1 MAAKNEEDWEAELY
15 GKAEAPFNEVL
26 AGLFAGLPAGM
37 PQPIAI
43 LWVLVK
49 RFTGVELPWSG
60 NNENDFLESLQQWA
74 ESIPELAAA
83 AVQAL
88 RDRLTGIVNSTPTD
102 LDDWLLSLLTGE
114 SYIDAGKLVNLED
127 IGQIAQEKITGLL
140 DALNDAVDDAQQAVR
155 DALTGIVNA
164 TPTDL
169 DNWLLDLLTGE
180 SPLNADNI
188 TSGIIG
194 KPRLPT
200 LDRIDIPDLQGIIDA
215 GINALNNTPGVVGQA
230 ANLFEDFLSRLP
242 TKIFNHLGGHSAAR
256 ASEEEAA
263 AALETVASTINAQG
277 QAITALQAIIDS
289 GEGFSELVSFRT
301 PETTTYSTAG
311 GFTYSLPSWFTLGT
325 DFIDRVMRGGGGG
338 ADGAGVGATDGQNG
352 QQSTL
357 TINGVTHTAPG
368 GTGSITS
375 DSAGDGAP
383 AINYLDVVYPGSAD
397 QNTNGQPGNA
407 PAGGGAAAVGFGRQ
421 GGLPGGSN
429 TGSVSPTS
437 PTITGSVGSGGNG
450 GTGFGGAGGAGAP
463 GRISL
468 VARPAMPLEFTDMGL
483 FSTTAVRLL
492 KLNTGAAFTDEMT
505 AAATW
510 SRVPGGPS
518 INKGNM
524 LVIRANAAFT
534 SFVFLMLESG
544 SGTTSYNIGR
554 MSAGSRADWKTNTI
568 TEAIPFNAFS
578 LVSDDDY
585 TFTVAVNGTPIDSYV
600 DAAHSSLKGADYR
613 HGGWGTSDSV
623 LPGSISQFIFLD
635 SGTPSRITSD
645 TINVAEARSTTTY
658 GDLLTPGPSVTLN
671 VPESG
676 EVLIDLSANVG
687 DTGATGRMGFRVS
700 GANTMAPSDDNSVFS
715 KGYTTSRRFHLT
727 DLNPGTTTFKV
738 EYRAVS
744 ATPSF
749 TNRTIIVDPK
759 P

>member
-1 MAAKNEEDWEAELY
+1 M
-15 GKAEAPFNEVL
+15 
-26 AGLFAGLPAGM
+26 
-37 PQPIAI
+37 
-43 LWVLVK
+43 
-49 RFTGVELPWSG
+49 
-60 NNENDFLESLQQWA
+60 
-74 ESIPELAAA
+74 
-83 AVQAL
+83 
-88 RDRLTGIVNSTPTD
+88 
-102 LDDWLLSLLTGE
+102 
-114 SYIDAGKLVNLED
+114 
-127 IGQIAQEKITGLL
+127 
-140 DALNDAVDDAQQAVR
+140 
-155 DALTGIVNA
+155 
-164 TPTDL
+164 
-169 DNWLLDLLTGE
+169 
-180 SPLNADNI
+180 
-188 TSGIIG
+188 
-194 KPRLPT
+194 PT
-200 LDRIDIPDLQGIIDA
+200 LDRIDIPDLQGVIDA
-215 GINALNNTPGVVGQA
+215 GVNALANTPGIVGQA
-230 ANLFEDFLSRLP
+230 VNQFEDFLSRLP
-242 TKIFNHLGGHSAAR
+242 TKIFNHLGGNNAVR
-256 ASEEEAA
+256 ASEQEAA
-263 AALETVASTINAQG
+263 AALETVASTINSQG

-289 GEGFSELVSFRT
+289 GEGFSKVVSFRT
-301 PETTTYSTAG
+301 PETTTINTVGAFS
-311 GFTYSLPSWFTLGT
+311 YSLPSWFQLGT
-325 DFIDRVMRGGGGG
+325 DKVDAIIRGGGGG
-338 ADGAGVGATDGQNG
+338 GDGAGVGATDGQNG
-352 QQSTL
+352 QQSTI
-357 TINGVTHTAPG
+357 TINGTTYTAPG
-368 GTGSITS
+368 GLGSAAPST
-375 DSAGDGAP
+375 SAGIGAP
-383 AINYLDVVYPGSAD
+383 AIAHNDLVYPGGPDVGGGSGAA
-397 QNTNGQPGNA
+397 GSA
-407 PAGGGAAAVGFGRQ
+407 PAGGGAAATGFGRV
-421 GGLPGGSN
+421 GGLPGGSQV
-429 TGSVSPTS
+429 TPGAGTVPTS
-437 PTITGSVGSGGNG
+437 ATITGSNGDGGNG
-450 GTGFGGAGGAGAP
+450 GSGFGGAGGKGAP
-463 GRISL
+463 GRVSI
-468 VARPAMPLEFTDMGL
+468 VARAATPPEFTDMGL

-492 KLNTGAAFTDEMT
+492 KLNTGVALTDEMT

-518 INKGNM
+518 VNKGNM

-600 DAAHSSLKGADYR
+600 DAAHSSLKGEDYR

-635 SGTPSRITSD
+635 SGTTSRITSD

-727 DLNPGTTTFKV
+727 GLNPGTTTFKV